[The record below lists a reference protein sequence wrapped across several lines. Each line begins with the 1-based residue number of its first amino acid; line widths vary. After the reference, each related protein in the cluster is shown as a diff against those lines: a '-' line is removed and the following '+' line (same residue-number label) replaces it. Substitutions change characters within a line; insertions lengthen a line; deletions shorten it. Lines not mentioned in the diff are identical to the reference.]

1 VGAIPVS
8 SRQLRRPTLIMLG
21 LGEAGQKILYQ
32 TMKLAKD
39 LNILDVAVKP
49 EREELKIEPIRLLHT
64 DINKESAEEAETPRS
79 GQEAHPSQLYDLIY
93 DLKRSEIHIRDTDVD
108 KMFLRPGKEY
118 TRSSNILAEALAE
131 LMDKFSPIISARY
144 GFSMIRID
152 LDEETLRNIGEA
164 FHKENLPVPPGISI
178 ISKETKIED
187 PILSETV
194 SLQPTGGSGGRSS
207 TVYRLLRTTESSI
220 ILDLLGIPTNIKSE
234 KISRLK
240 SALPSYRAFM
250 LIHGL
255 VGTGAGVAE
264 AILDSLKEQVQK
276 DILSA
281 RFKMSFTVIP
291 SAEEAHIG
299 KLDSSTWIKVFKW
312 DTEKLLEFMEDNMLD
327 TTFIVDLDF
336 AILQYNKNQVVVKEG
351 FESIKNVNN
360 FIRKVLDGE
369 LKLYRRNELK
379 KYTGLTPSTL
389 FTKYDEVDSLIAYA
403 LEPILCIHGPRD
415 VRFGAGGSS
424 VDEMEFKDMTKS
436 FVAIPMVSTVDVFR
450 AYLNI
455 AKRNI
460 EKSEYNIDEESL
472 AALLLPALHGML
484 APMTR
489 EIVEKVIV
497 IISEESLE
505 MLQREIGYIP
515 TISDLIAVFKEIF
528 SRASVKVLVSSKSVA
543 TSVVAYALVDPEEY
557 LNNVAITKGW
567 V

>member
-1 VGAIPVS
+1 
-8 SRQLRRPTLIMLG
+8 MLG

-49 EREELKIEPIRLLHT
+49 EREELKIEPIRLLYT
-64 DINKESAEEAETPRS
+64 NTNKESSEEAKTPRRR
-79 GQEAHPSQLYDLIY
+79 QEAHLQQLYDLMY
-93 DLKRSEIHIRDTDVD
+93 DLKRSEIHIRDLD
-108 KMFLRPGKEY
+108 KIFLRPDGDY
-118 TRSSNILAEALAE
+118 TRTSNMLAEALAE

-178 ISKETKIED
+178 ISEETKIED
-187 PILSETV
+187 PVLGETI

-207 TVYRLLRTTESSI
+207 AVYRLLTTTENSI
-220 ILDLLGIPTNIKSE
+220 ILDLLGIPMNIKSE
-234 KISRLK
+234 KMSVLA

-264 AILDSLKEQVQK
+264 AILDELKVKGQK
-276 DILSA
+276 DILA
-281 RFKMSFTVIP
+281 TRFKMSFTVIP
-291 SAEEAHIG
+291 SAEEAHVG
-299 KLDSSTWIKVFKW
+299 KLDPPTWIKMFKW
-312 DTEKLLEFMEDNMLD
+312 DIEKLLEFIKSNILD
-327 TTFIVDLDF
+327 TMLIVDLDF
-336 AILQYNKNQVVVKEG
+336 AVLQYDKNKIVVKEG
-351 FESIKNVNN
+351 FGSIKNVNN

-403 LEPILCIHGPRD
+403 LEPILCIHGPRS
-415 VRFGAGGSS
+415 VRFGAGGSN
-424 VDEMEFKDMTKS
+424 VDEMEFKDMTKG
-436 FVAIPMVSTVDVFR
+436 FIAIPMVSTIDVFR
-450 AYLNI
+450 AYLSI

-460 EKSEYNIDEESL
+460 EEIESNIDEEGL
-472 AALLLPALHGML
+472 AALLLPVLHSML

-497 IISEESLE
+497 VIGGESLE
-505 MLQREIGYIP
+505 MLQKEIWYIP
-515 TISDLIAVFKEIF
+515 TISDVIAVFKDIF
-528 SRASVKVLVSSKSVA
+528 SHASVKVLVSSKSVA

-557 LNNVAITKGW
+557 LNNVAVTKGW
-567 V
+567 E